1 MGVTEATP
9 VGTLLDLADD
19 IADALAETAIVADD
33 RCTWMHGDVE
43 ASDEGRRLVHRT
55 GDPAVYQG
63 DAGIAWALAHAGDAL
78 GRADLCE
85 LAQYGASGALR
96 RASARVGR
104 GLHDGL
110 SGVAIATLQAGTALA
125 DPALEG
131 GGLELLDEAT
141 AAPLPSQDVIGGNAG
156 ALVALMAAYDET
168 EEEWLLE
175 RGTMLGQAI
184 LEAADRHP
192 WGWSWAS
199 GRPGEPGLCG
209 LAHGAGGVAWALGE
223 LEARAAGAA
232 LEQAVREALRY
243 ERSWFDRR
251 RSNWPDLRAGT
262 DHAGGQPAFPTW
274 WCHGSVGA
282 GLVRLRLH
290 ELGRED
296 PILLAEAAAALQS
309 SVATATGS
317 TEAGRP
323 PDHGL
328 TMCHGLGG
336 TLELL
341 LTAHS
346 VLGEEEHLT
355 AARWLLDR
363 VVAILGDDV
372 ERWPDGLGGPGGDPS
387 LMTGMAGTLILLLR
401 AAGAAPMPS
410 VGLFP
415 CRRETLG

>member
-1 MGVTEATP
+1 
-9 VGTLLDLADD
+9 LA
-19 IADALAETAIVADD
+19 
-33 RCTWMHGDVE
+33 
-43 ASDEGRRLVHRT
+43 
-55 GDPAVYQG
+55 
-63 DAGIAWALAHAGDAL
+63 
-78 GRADLCE
+78 
-85 LAQYGASGALR
+85 
-96 RASARVGR
+96 
-104 GLHDGL
+104 
-110 SGVAIATLQAGTALA
+110 
-125 DPALEG
+125 
-131 GGLELLDEAT
+131 
-141 AAPLPSQDVIGGNAG
+141 SQDVIGGNAG

-184 LEAADRHP
+184 LEEADGHP
-192 WGWSWAS
+192 WGSSWAS

-209 LAHGAGGVAWALGE
+209 LAHGAGGIAWALGE
-223 LEARAAGAA
+223 LEARAGGAA
-232 LEQAVREALRY
+232 LGEAVREALRY

-262 DHAGGQPAFPTW
+262 GNASGRPAHAGGRPAFPTW
-274 WCHGSVGA
+274 WCHGAVGA

-290 ELGRED
+290 GLGREE

-309 SVATATGS
+309 SVAAATGS
-317 TEAGRP
+317 IEAGRP

-328 TMCHGLGG
+328 TICHGLGG
-336 TLELL
+336 TIELL

-387 LMTGMAGTLILLLR
+387 LMTGLSGTLILLLR
-401 AAGAAPMPS
+401 AAGEAPMPS

-415 CRRETLG
+415 CRSSPGRLGPHWETSG

>member
-19 IADALAETAIVADD
+19 IADALAETAIVADH

-43 ASDEGRRLVHRT
+43 ASDVGRRLVHRT
-55 GDPAVYQG
+55 GDPAVYHG

-110 SGVAIATLQAGTALA
+110 SGVAIATLQAGTALS
-125 DPALEG
+125 DTALVG

-141 AAPLPSQDVIGGNAG
+141 AAPLPSQEVIGGNAG

-168 EEEWLLE
+168 EEDWLLE

-184 LEAADRHP
+184 LEAADGHP

-209 LAHGAGGVAWALGE
+209 LAHGAGGIAWALGE
-223 LEARAAGAA
+223 LEARAGGAA
-232 LEQAVREALRY
+232 LEKAVREALRY

-262 DHAGGQPAFPTW
+262 GRASGQPAFPTW

-290 ELGRED
+290 ELGREE

-317 TEAGRP
+317 TAAGRP

-328 TMCHGLGG
+328 TMCHGIGG

-363 VVAILGDDV
+363 VVAMLGDDV
-372 ERWPDGLGGPGGDPS
+372 ERWPDGVGGPGGDPS
-387 LMTGMAGTLILLLR
+387 LMTGLAGTMILLLR
-401 AAGAAPMPS
+401 AGAAPMPS